1 MSSEGT
7 RINKYLSEI
16 GYCSR
21 RQADKLIEQG
31 RILVN
36 SKEAV
41 MGHKFKRMM
50 SSMLMEKKLRKR
62 KQKEFL
68 LLLTN
73 LKVWYVQQMLE
84 LKKITS
90 LIL

>member
-31 RILVN
+31 RIMVN

-41 MGHKFKRMM
+41 MGYKVQKDDVIHIDG
-50 SSMLMEKKLRKR
+50 EKI
-62 KQKEFL
+62 KQKKAKESSL
-68 LLLTN
+68 LLIN
-73 LKVWYVQQMLE
+73 RKVLYVRQMLE
-84 LKKITS
+84 LKKIT
-90 LIL
+90 